1 MIKAVFF
8 DVDGTLISHKTS
20 SIPSSS
26 IKALNMLKEKGILI
40 FLATGRHKLELD
52 DLPVGNIEFD
62 GYVTLNGQYC
72 YNGEGVIHTMP
83 IPKSNLENVVR
94 EMEINPFPCEFVE
107 ADRIYINYVDEIV
120 EKAQDAINTPIPE
133 LGSLQEGVNHEVLLV
148 LPFGMENK
156 QDKLKELLP
165 DCKMTRW
172 HEHAFDIINAA
183 GGKEKGIEKVLEYY
197 NIDRKD
203 VMAFG
208 DGDNDVSMFKYAGLS
223 VCLAN
228 GSKLALEAADYV
240 SSDIDDDG
248 IYNALKHFN
257 II

>member
-20 SIPSSS
+20 SIPTSAL
-26 IKALNMLKEKGILI
+26 KALQMLKEKGILI

-72 YNGEGVIHTMP
+72 YNGEGVIHSMP
-83 IPKSNLENVVR
+83 VPKSNLENVVR

-133 LGSLQEGVNHEVLLV
+133 IGSLKEGVNHEVLLV
-148 LPFGMENK
+148 LPFGMENR

-240 SSDIDDDG
+240 SSDIDADG

>member
-20 SIPSSS
+20 SIPVSALT
-26 IKALNMLKEKGILI
+26 ALNMLKEKGVLI
-40 FLATGRHKLELD
+40 FLATGRHKLELE
-52 DLPVGNIEFD
+52 DLPVKNIDFD

-72 YNGEGVIHTMP
+72 FNSDGVIHMMP
-83 IPKSNLENVVR
+83 IPKSNLVNVVN
-94 EMEINPFPCEFVE
+94 EMKVNPFPCEFVE
-107 ADRIYINYVDEIV
+107 ADRIYMNYVDEIV

-133 LGSLQEGVNHEVLLV
+133 LGLLEEGVNHDVLLV
-148 LPFGMENK
+148 LPFGMEHK
-156 QDKLKELLP
+156 QDKLRELLP

-172 HEHAFDIINAA
+172 HEHAFDIINAR

-197 NIDRKD
+197 GIDKED

-208 DGDNDVSMFKYAGLS
+208 DGDNDVSMFNYVGLS

-228 GSKLALEAADYV
+228 SSKLALEAADYV

-248 IYNALKHFN
+248 IYNALKHFK

>member
-20 SIPSSS
+20 SIPVST
-26 IKALNMLKEKGILI
+26 IKALEMLKEKGILI
-40 FLATGRHKLELD
+40 FLATGRHKLELN
-52 DLPVGNIEFD
+52 DLPVGNIVFD

-72 YNGEGVIHTMP
+72 YNGEEVIHTMP
-83 IPKSNLENVVR
+83 IPRSNLENVVR
-94 EMEINPFPCEFVE
+94 EMETNPFPCEFVE
-107 ADRIYINYVDEIV
+107 ANRIYINYVDEIV

-148 LPFGMENK
+148 LPFGMEHK
-156 QDKLKELLP
+156 QDKLRELLP

-197 NIDRKD
+197 KIDRQD

-208 DGDNDVSMFKYAGLS
+208 DGDNDVSMFNYVGLS
-223 VCLAN
+223 VCLSN
-228 GSKLALEAADYV
+228 GSKLALEAADYI

>member
-1 MIKAVFF
+1 MIKAIFF

-20 SIPSSS
+20 SIPVST
-26 IKALNMLKEKGILI
+26 IKALEMLKEKGILI
-40 FLATGRHKLELD
+40 FLATGRHKLELS

-83 IPKSNLENVVR
+83 IPKSNLENVVN
-94 EMEINPFPCEFVE
+94 EMKSDPFPCEFVE
-107 ADRIYINYVDEIV
+107 ADRIYINYIDEIV

-133 LGSLQEGVNHEVLLV
+133 IGVLEEGVNNEVLLV

-156 QDKLKELLP
+156 QERLRELLP

-172 HEHAFDIINAA
+172 HEHAFDVINKL

-197 NIDRKD
+197 NIDKED

-208 DGDNDVSMFKYAGLS
+208 DGDNDVCMFEYVGLS

-228 GSKLALEAADYV
+228 GSKLAIEAADYV
-240 SSDIDDDG
+240 SDDIDNDG
-248 IYNALKHFN
+248 IYNALKHFK